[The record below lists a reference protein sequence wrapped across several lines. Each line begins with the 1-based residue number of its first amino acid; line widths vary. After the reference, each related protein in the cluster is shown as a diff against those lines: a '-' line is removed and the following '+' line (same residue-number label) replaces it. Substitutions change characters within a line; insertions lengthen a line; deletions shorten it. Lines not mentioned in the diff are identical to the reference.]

1 MKIVKIGG
9 DKANFMPNKILKRIK
24 AQAKGLEVNSDLLFQ
39 KVIPHIVDG
48 ITTTEIDEIIAFK
61 AADMQMI
68 HPDYSIL
75 GGRILMTRQSKLI
88 GVDLQEVDLTF
99 DFFSASTF
107 LAKYSKKNKNKE
119 PLEIPSMMQKRVCK
133 HLFSEDKKWYNRT
146 LNSLKNKRINFATPV
161 YTNSGIPNRNSLISC
176 NLTSL
181 YEDSREGIQATL
193 DRLSSGSKEGAGI
206 GLQLDRLRSEES
218 MVSSFNNNAGGVVGI
233 ARMVQSTMQ
242 FYKQGER
249 SGSCAMYLSTWHRDV
264 MKFLSLTLPIGDE
277 KLRTRDLFSAIII
290 DDVFMDCLIN
300 KKDYYT
306 FCPNDIKKAGLKA
319 LYECSNDEFRQV
331 YNKAVK
337 LGLGKKISPKKL
349 WDSII
354 NSQVQSGKPY
364 IFYKDNAN
372 IRNMQDNIG
381 VVNMS
386 NLCIEIVQVSK
397 PGYTPQCALSSIN
410 LAEQTGIASIKES
423 AKILTRALNR
433 IVDINKWSDDWSAN
447 AGIDQRAIAI
457 GVAGMAD
464 FFAKRKISFE
474 SQEAKDWTEKIFS
487 TIYKAAVEES
497 MQIAIEKGENYPAY
511 SGSRYEKG
519 ETYIEGWSPLENGK
533 PIPMYNS
540 LLLGLMPTASSA
552 ILLGVFESFQPVDS
566 NFFTRRVGGGEFM
579 VVNKYLISELIELG
593 LWNQSLRDKIIQNQ
607 GSIQGIDEIPS
618 DLQYRYKTVWEIP
631 QKTLIDLAIIRNKYV
646 DQSQSMNLYFPDSSY
661 KKISSAQVYAW
672 KNGLKTGVYY
682 TRTKSK
688 QKANTKLASSEI
700 KKNVKPNN
708 SLFTCAGGGC
718 SA

>member
-1 MKIVKIGG
+1 MSGKLSP
-9 DKANFMPNKILKRIK
+9 FYPNKILKRIK
-24 AQAKGLEVNSDLLFQ
+24 TQSIGLEVNSDLLFQ

-48 ITTTEIDEIIAFK
+48 ITTTEIDEIISFK
-61 AADMQMI
+61 AADMQMV

-88 GVDLQEVDLTF
+88 GEELQEVDLSF

-107 LAKYSKKNKNKE
+107 LAKYSRKNENKE
-119 PLEIPSMMQKRVCK
+119 PLEIPSMMYKRVCN
-133 HLFSEDKKWYNRT
+133 HLFKDDKKWSNRVF
-146 LNSLKNKRINFATPV
+146 NSLKQKKVNFATPV
-161 YTNSGIPNRNSLISC
+161 YTNSGIPDRNSLISC
-176 NLTSL
+176 NLTTL
-181 YEDSREGIQATL
+181 FDDSREGIQSTL

-218 MVSSFNNNAGGVVGI
+218 MVSSFNNNAGGIVGV
-233 ARMVQSTMQ
+233 ARMVQATMQ

-264 MKFLSLTLPIGDE
+264 MRFLNLTLPIGDE

-290 DDVFMDCLIN
+290 DDVFMNCLIN
-300 KKDYYT
+300 KQDYYT

-319 LYECSNDEFRQV
+319 LYDCSNDEFVDV

-337 LGLGKKISPKKL
+337 LGLGKAISAKKI
-349 WDSII
+349 WDAII
-354 NSQVQSGKPY
+354 NSAVQSGKPY

-381 VVNMS
+381 VVNML
-386 NLCIEIVQVSK
+386 NLCAEISQVSK

-410 LAEQTGIASIKES
+410 LAEQDSIKSIRES
-423 AKILTRALNR
+423 ARVLTRVLNKV
-433 IVDINKWSDDWSAN
+433 IDVNKWSDDWSAN
-447 AGIDQRAIAI
+447 AGLDQRAIAI

-464 FFAKRKISFE
+464 FFAKKKISFE
-474 SQEAKDWTEKIFS
+474 SQEAKEWTDKIFS
-487 TIYKAAVEES
+487 TIYKAFVEES
-497 MQIAIEKGENYPAY
+497 MQIAIEEGKNYPAY

-519 ETYIEGWSPLENGK
+519 ETYIEGWSPLEDGLK
-533 PIPMYNS
+533 IPMYNS
-540 LLLGLMPTASSA
+540 LGLGLMPTASSA

-566 NFFTRRVGGGEFM
+566 NFFTRKVGGGEFM
-579 VVNKYLISELIELG
+579 VVNKYLINELIELG
-593 LWNQSLRDKIIQNQ
+593 LWNQELRDKIIQNQ
-607 GSIQGIDEIPS
+607 GSIQGLEGIPN
-618 DLQYRYKTVWEIP
+618 DLQFRYKTVWEIP
-631 QKTLIDLAIIRNKYV
+631 QKALIDLAIIRNKYV

-688 QKANTKLASSEI
+688 QKANSKLASSEVQ
-700 KKNVKPNN
+700 KTKPNN

-718 SA
+718 DS